1 MTIEKKKFI
10 EKYVKALES
19 NTAAI
24 FAGAGLSCGAGYV
37 NWKTLLN
44 EAAEELQLNID
55 KEEHDL
61 IGLAQ
66 HYINK
71 KGSRGNLNEVIM
83 EQFSKREELTENHKL
98 LAKLPIDT
106 YWTTNY
112 DCMIEKALDS
122 EGKIVDTKKNQNQLT
137 VSVADKD
144 AIVYK
149 MHGDIENIDKIILT
163 RDDYEKYNST
173 HTKFREILEGDLLS
187 KTFLF
192 IGFSFTD
199 PNIGYILARIRLVLG
214 EHTRPHYCIL
224 KEVDEEEYD
233 NKEEFMYA
241 KIKQQ
246 LHIEDLGRF
255 SIETL
260 LVNNY
265 SEITEILESVYKR
278 YRRKTIFI
286 SGSATE
292 YSPFNLETGKYFLH
306 QLSKNLVANDF
317 KLVSGF
323 GLGVGSYVINGV
335 ADYISTN
342 KKSRLQ
348 NHLSILPFSQDSS
361 SDLDLNKVWEEN
373 RLEMISECGIA
384 LFLFGNKNKDGK
396 IILADGLEK
405 DYHIAKDQELVRL
418 PIKLTGYKAENLSE
432 KYSKEVDKQFNNNTL
447 SMYEEINEYNWD
459 FSNKQSIDK
468 LVEKI
473 VKLVI
478 EIKTQNNS
486 EGT

>member
-1 MTIEKKKFI
+1 MTIDKKKFI

-44 EAAEELQLNID
+44 EAAEELELNID

-61 IGLAQ
+61 VGLAQ

-71 KGSRGNLNEVIM
+71 KRSRGNLNTVIM
-83 EQFSKREELTENHKL
+83 EQFSTRAELTENHKL

-122 EGKIVDTKKNQNQLT
+122 EGRIVDVKRNQNQLT

-144 AIVYK
+144 ATVYK
-149 MHGDIENIDKIILT
+149 MHGDIDSIDKIILT
-163 RDDYEKYNST
+163 RDDYEKYNLT
-173 HTKFREILEGDLLS
+173 HPKFREILEGDLLS

-199 PNIGYILARIRLVLG
+199 PNISYILSRIRLVL
-214 EHTRPHYCIL
+214 EDNTRPHYCIL
-224 KEVDEEEYD
+224 KEVEEKEYD
-233 NKEEFMYA
+233 NTEEFMYA

-246 LHIEDLGRF
+246 LHIEDLSRF

-260 LVNNY
+260 LVKDY
-265 SEITEILESVYKR
+265 IEITEILESIYKR

-292 YSPFNLETGKYFLH
+292 YLPFNSEAGKYFLH
-306 QLSKNLVANDF
+306 QLSKKLVENDF
-317 KLVSGF
+317 KLVTGF

-335 ADYISTN
+335 ADYINSN
-342 KKSRLQ
+342 KKSKLQ
-348 NHLSILPFSQDSS
+348 NHLNILPFSQDSS
-361 SDLDLNKVWEEN
+361 GDLDLKEVWKKN
-373 RLEMISECGIA
+373 RLEMISECGMA
-384 LFLFGNKNKDGK
+384 LFLFGNKEKDGK
-396 IILADGLEK
+396 IVLADGLEEEYK
-405 DYHIAKDQELVRL
+405 IAERQELVRL
-418 PIKLTGYKAENLSE
+418 PINVTGYKTKNLSE
-432 KYSKEVDKQFNNNTL
+432 QYNEEINIQFKEKIL
-447 SMYEEINEYNWD
+447 KMYNEINEYKCD
-459 FSNKQSIDK
+459 FSNKQSIDE
-468 LVEKI
+468 LVQKI
-473 VKLVI
+473 VNLVI
-478 EIKTQNNS
+478 EIKKTK
-486 EGT
+486 